1 MVNPFKLGLV
11 FAIFL
16 ALFHACWAALV
27 ATGFAQKLIDFVLWI
42 HFIAPV
48 YRIEAFD
55 PVRAAILV
63 GVTAGVGL
71 AGGIVGGAI
80 WNAFHRG

>member
-48 YRIEAFD
+48 YRVEPFE

-71 AGGIVGGAI
+71 VGGIVGGAI
-80 WNAFHRG
+80 WNAFRRG

>member
-1 MVNPFKLGLV
+1 MVNPFRLGLV

-27 ATGFAQKLIDFVLWI
+27 ASGFAQKLIDFIFWI
-42 HFIAPV
+42 HFVAPV
-48 YRIEAFD
+48 YRIEPFD
-55 PVRAAILV
+55 AVRAAILI

-71 AGGIVGGAI
+71 VGGIAGGAI
-80 WNAFHRG
+80 WNAFHRS